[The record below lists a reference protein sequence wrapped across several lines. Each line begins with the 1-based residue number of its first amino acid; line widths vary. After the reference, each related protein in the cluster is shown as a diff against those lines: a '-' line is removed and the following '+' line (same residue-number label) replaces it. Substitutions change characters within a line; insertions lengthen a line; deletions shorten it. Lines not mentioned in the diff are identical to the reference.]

1 MNKGA
6 FVERVFKLLPKSTH
20 GMSYERKSQL
30 AHALWEPIGAT
41 MQRMAN
47 EANELDAALNRLSAE
62 NAQLRQ
68 WLRGE
73 LSISDDDID
82 EALDNDDHP

>member
-1 MNKGA
+1 M
-6 FVERVFKLLPKSTH
+6 STAQ
-20 GMSYERKSQL
+20 KVIN
-30 AHALWEPIGAT
+30 ALRSRRGFDGWWDDIDGDVQEDIIT
-41 MQRMAN
+41 KIS
-47 EANELDAALNRLSAE
+47 DTIAADNNRLSAE

-82 EALDNDDHP
+82 EALDKDDHP